1 LYSSN
6 NIKSGDLVKITGRS
20 FLPFK
25 EKPYFLVLDTITGF
39 AENEFVLFC
48 ADSNRVFYWSD
59 KSYGCIV
66 KVNEYYL
73 KNKEL

>member
-1 LYSSN
+1 MFSSN

-25 EKPYFLVLDTITGF
+25 EKPCLLVLETITGF
-39 AENEFVLFC
+39 TQNEFVLFC
-48 ADSNRVFYWSD
+48 VDSNRVFYWSD
-59 KSYGCIV
+59 KPYEGIV
-66 KVNEYYL
+66 KVNEYYS